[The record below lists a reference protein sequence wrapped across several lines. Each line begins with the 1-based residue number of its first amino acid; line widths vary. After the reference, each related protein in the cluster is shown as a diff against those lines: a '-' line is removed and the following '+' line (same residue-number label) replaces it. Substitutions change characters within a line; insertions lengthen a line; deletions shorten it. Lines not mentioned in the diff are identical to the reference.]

1 MVSRGRPQGIERRVP
16 TLFLIPTPL
25 GNLEDLAPRSRRL
38 LGELPVLFC
47 EDTRTTSNLLS
58 KLGIPSPSLIPL
70 HDHNERQ
77 QIDKVLRRLGDAD
90 VGLVSEAGTPV
101 LSDPGFILVR
111 ATIEAGHEV
120 VSVPGPNA
128 AVTALVGSGL
138 PADSFVF
145 LGFPP
150 RTPVK
155 RQAWLAPRAKDPA
168 TLVLYVSPHRVADV
182 LADVVVA
189 LGDRRCALAVNLSK
203 LGEAWIRG
211 DASTLVPPERGELTL
226 VIEGAPATDEVDWTV
241 ADAAIADLAAHVPA
255 SLLRDVLGRLLDVPR
270 RPLYQRILAAKDEA

>member
-1 MVSRGRPQGIERRVP
+1 MP

-58 KLGIPSPSLIPL
+58 KLEIPSPSLIPL

-77 QIDKVLRRLGDAD
+77 QIEKVLRRLADGD

-101 LSDPGFILVR
+101 LSDPGFVLVR
-111 ATIEAGHEV
+111 ATIEAGYEV

-168 TLVLYVSPHRVADV
+168 TLVLYISPHRAADV
-182 LADVVVA
+182 LADVLA
-189 LGDRRCALAVNLSK
+189 TLGDRRCALAVNLSK
-203 LGEAWIRG
+203 QGEAWIRG
-211 DASTLVPPERGELTL
+211 TASTLVPPERGEFTL
-226 VIEGAPATDEVDWTV
+226 VIEGAPEPDEVDWTA
-241 ADAAIADLAAHVPA
+241 ADAAIADLAEHVPA
-255 SLLRDVLGRLLDVPR
+255 ALLRDVLGRLLDVPR